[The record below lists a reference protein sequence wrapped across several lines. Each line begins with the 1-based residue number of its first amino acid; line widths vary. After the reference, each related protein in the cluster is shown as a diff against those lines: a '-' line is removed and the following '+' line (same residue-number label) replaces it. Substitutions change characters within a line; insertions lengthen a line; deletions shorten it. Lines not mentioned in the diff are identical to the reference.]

1 MTALIE
7 KLLPET
13 SGAGDAFDRLR
24 HDARTVLMQQGLPHR
39 KTENWRY
46 MPLSVLEAREFA
58 ETRPDADDAALP
70 ELPSGVDGV
79 LHLHDGVLD
88 PARCRLPQGVV
99 LTGLVPADVETEA
112 LERSGPNDAFA
123 WLNLARLEQGWR
135 LRIEKPLQAPLALVM
150 SFSENFS
157 GMVHPRLSIE
167 LASGAQAELVQ
178 IEHGGGE
185 GFVNAVI
192 DVHLGARARLLHAIE
207 RAGAATAIVQRIRAV
222 VGAAAEYRAFILDG
236 GGVMTRQDLIVE
248 LSEPGAR
255 GEIRGSAVLSER
267 SLVDYHTAIHHRVGP
282 SESREDFRI
291 LADDRAT
298 GVFNGRILIV
308 PGADFSRSEM
318 HTGNLLL
325 SEQARVN
332 IKPELEIHAEEV
344 SASHGATVGQLDD
357 LARFY
362 LRSRGLSDAEAIAL
376 LKYGFAAAAFEG
388 LDEEDQPLAD
398 WLRQRMSH
406 YLGDGR

>member
-7 KLLPET
+7 KLLPEVAA
-13 SGAGDAFDRLR
+13 SGDAFDRLR
-24 HDARTVLMQQGLPHR
+24 RDARTVLLEHGLPHR

-46 MPLSVLEAREFA
+46 TPLSVLETREFA
-58 ETRPDADDAALP
+58 EARPNADDAALP
-70 ELPSGVDGV
+70 ELPSAVDGL

-88 PARCRLPQGVV
+88 PARCRLPEGVV
-99 LTGLVPADVETEA
+99 LTGLVPSDVDSDA
-112 LERSGPNDAFA
+112 LERSGPADAFA

-135 LRIEKPLQAPLALVM
+135 VRIEKSMKAPLALVM
-150 SFSENFS
+150 SFSDDFS
-157 GMVHPRLSIE
+157 GIVHPRLSIE
-167 LASGAQAELVQ
+167 IAAGAHVELVQ
-178 IEHGGGE
+178 VEHGAGAGLA
-185 GFVNAVI
+185 NAVI
-192 DVHLGARARLLHAIE
+192 DLRLGAGSRLLHAIE
-207 RAGAATAIVQRIRAV
+207 RTGGATAIIQRIRVV
-222 VGAAAEYRAFILDG
+222 VGANAEYRAFVLDG
-236 GGVMTRQDLIVE
+236 GGVMTRQDLVVE
-248 LSEPGAR
+248 LTEAGAR
-255 GEIRGSAVLSER
+255 GEIRGTAVLSGR

-282 SESREDFRI
+282 SDSREDFRI

-325 SEQARVN
+325 SDEARVN

-388 LDEEDQPLAD
+388 LDEQDEPLAE
-398 WLRQRMSH
+398 WLRKRMSE
-406 YLGDGR
+406 YLGDTR